1 MKLIATLLIALVL
14 VTFAPPAAS
23 AYTVNGQY
31 FSQISCRYEYNSDFG
46 RAGYVGTYRGP
57 SGAVYS
63 WFFPTPQY
71 SWCPY

>member
-1 MKLIATLLIALVL
+1 MRTIATLLIAIATLVSQP
-14 VTFAPPAAS
+14 TSAS

-31 FSQISCRYEYNSDFG
+31 FVQISCRYQYNTDFG
-46 RAGYVGTYRGP
+46 AAGYVGTYRGP

-63 WFFPTPQY
+63 WFFPTSQY